1 MAVSILHRATGLT
14 PRQTLFQPLDAVERQ
29 TAAVFEERDH
39 RRGAVVVLCLADAW
53 RGVGGKHGATQAATQ
68 PFEFVDLREQR
79 RYAGYANQ
87 DRGLSSL
94 PIDPTGTPVDGTRIA
109 VP

>member
-1 MAVSILHRATGLT
+1 LRSAIIAAALSSYFALPTPGGGL
-14 PRQTLFQPLDAVERQ
+14 
-29 TAAVFEERDH
+29 
-39 RRGAVVVLCLADAW
+39 
-53 RGVGGKHGATQAATQ
+53 GGKHGATQAATQ

-79 RYAGYANQ
+79 RDAGDANQ

-94 PIDPTGTPVDGTRIA
+94 PIHPTGTPVDGTRIA